1 MRTSSR
7 RRPFVVDSRWE
18 SGWSGHLAITG
29 SDGADL
35 SGASVAF
42 MLPSGTRITQTWNG
56 DFSAFEGR
64 VRVGLPAW
72 ARAPMS
78 ATGFCVA
85 GTGAASDVRVG

>member
-1 MRTSSR
+1 
-7 RRPFVVDSRWE
+7 
-18 SGWSGHLAITG
+18 
-29 SDGADL
+29 
-35 SGASVAF
+35 

-64 VRVGLPAW
+64 VRVRLPAW